1 MKISLLKIVLVFT
14 SLHIFYSCKD
24 DHFSNHTEIKKKI
37 DDANQSLEKNPEIS
51 LNITNSILNLN
62 SKDSI
67 KKTDLLFV
75 YQIRQKAFSKL
86 KKIDSVLSTGEHV
99 RDVATSIPD
108 SLAVAES
115 LLYFRGGI
123 DFNHIKKVEPYV
135 SSAINLFKKLN
146 RKYETGVV
154 LELNG
159 LLLGNQLDFI
169 NAQKN
174 FFEAYEIYSKID
186 SLNALG
192 KVCLNMGNNFAYGKD
207 MKNSFFYYK
216 KALAI
221 GKQIHN
227 YKIEANA
234 LMNLGINHR
243 KTDADTAMYYYNK
256 ALKVLTN
263 KPEKKIKTMVLY
275 NMANLESDRGNNII
289 AEKIYNE
296 IKSNA
301 ISEKNYESLAVAY
314 SGLSSIAIN
323 LGKSEESVRY
333 LLKSIRIADSIGMK
347 NLSLML
353 RPELISIYKNKGDYK
368 KALTVTEEL
377 KTLSD
382 SIFSKE
388 KQIAINELD
397 KKYKTKEKN
406 QQIIHLEQ
414 ASTLRQ
420 NIAIVLLLLSGS
432 LFLMWYKKNELHK
445 EKTAAYSVL
454 MRKYRDEKEK
464 KQQSKITSSSMV
476 TLEHREQ
483 IDSKELHLFNKLN
496 NYYIQEKPYLDSKL
510 KIEQVVKKLNVPQR
524 NLIAALRA
532 GGYTSFSSYTN
543 KYRIDEVKK
552 LFEDPN
558 LKHYKIEALALQAGF
573 GAKQSFYNTFEK
585 FTGVKP
591 SYYRDEIL
599 KADL

>member
-1 MKISLLKIVLVFT
+1 MKISLLKVILVLSVLNPF
-14 SLHIFYSCKD
+14 FSCND
-24 DHFSNHTEIKKKI
+24 NHFSEEKNIKKKL
-37 DDANQSLEKNPEIS
+37 DNANLKLEKRPDIT
-51 LNITNSILNLN
+51 LNITDTLLNLN
-62 SKDSI
+62 SKDSL
-67 KKTDLLFV
+67 KKSDLLLI
-75 YQIRQKAFSKL
+75 YQVRQKAFSKL
-86 KKIDSVLSTGEHV
+86 KKLDSVLSSGEHV
-99 RDVATSIPD
+99 RDIAANIPD
-108 SLAVAES
+108 SLAIAES

-159 LLLGNQLDFI
+159 LLLGNKLDFI

-174 FFEAYEIYSKID
+174 FFEAYEIYSKLD

-192 KVCLNMGNNFAYGKD
+192 KICLNMGNNFAYGKD

-234 LMNLGINHR
+234 LMNLGINYR
-243 KTDADTAMYYYNK
+243 KTDVDTAMYYYNK

-263 KPEKKIKTMVLY
+263 KSEKKIKTMVLY

-323 LGKSEESVRY
+323 SGKSEESVRY

-347 NLSLML
+347 NLSMML

-406 QQIIHLEQ
+406 QQIIHLKQ
-414 ASTLRQ
+414 ASSLRQ
-420 NIAIVLLLLSGS
+420 NIAIVLLFLSGS
-432 LFLMWYKKNELHK
+432 LFFMWYKKNKLHK

-464 KQQSKITSSSMV
+464 KQLKEINFSSTMN
-476 TLEHREQ
+476 LNIKEK
-483 IDSKELHLFNKLN
+483 IDSKELFLFNKLN
-496 NYYIQEKPYLDSKL
+496 DYYLEEKPYLDSKL
-510 KIEQVVKKLNVPQR
+510 KIEQVAKKLNIPQR

-532 GGYTSFSSYTN
+532 GGYTSFTSYTN
-543 KYRIDEVKK
+543 KFRIDEVKK

-599 KADL
+599 KTDL

>member
-1 MKISLLKIVLVFT
+1 
-14 SLHIFYSCKD
+14 
-24 DHFSNHTEIKKKI
+24 
-37 DDANQSLEKNPEIS
+37 
-51 LNITNSILNLN
+51 
-62 SKDSI
+62 
-67 KKTDLLFV
+67 
-75 YQIRQKAFSKL
+75 
-86 KKIDSVLSTGEHV
+86 
-99 RDVATSIPD
+99 
-108 SLAVAES
+108 
-115 LLYFRGGI
+115 
-123 DFNHIKKVEPYV
+123 
-135 SSAINLFKKLN
+135 
-146 RKYETGVV
+146 
-154 LELNG
+154 
-159 LLLGNQLDFI
+159 
-169 NAQKN
+169 
-174 FFEAYEIYSKID
+174 
-186 SLNALG
+186 
-192 KVCLNMGNNFAYGKD
+192 
-207 MKNSFFYYK
+207 
-216 KALAI
+216 
-221 GKQIHN
+221 
-227 YKIEANA
+227 
-234 LMNLGINHR
+234 MNLGINHR

-263 KPEKKIKTMVLY
+263 KPETKIKTMVLY

-464 KQQSKITSSSMV
+464 KQQSKILSSSMV
-476 TLEHREQ
+476 TLEHTEQ
-483 IDSKELHLFNKLN
+483 IDSKE
-496 NYYIQEKPYLDSKL
+496 
-510 KIEQVVKKLNVPQR
+510 
-524 NLIAALRA
+524 
-532 GGYTSFSSYTN
+532 
-543 KYRIDEVKK
+543 
-552 LFEDPN
+552 
-558 LKHYKIEALALQAGF
+558 
-573 GAKQSFYNTFEK
+573 
-585 FTGVKP
+585 
-591 SYYRDEIL
+591 
-599 KADL
+599 